1 MKNNTNMRL
10 DKAVC
15 TLSGLSRT
23 DAKKVIYRREVSVDG
38 EVITSPDYHTD
49 FDGKTIK
56 ICGEKYLFQSKIYIM
71 MNKPAGCVCTSADDE
86 RSVLHRLSDKLYRR
100 DLFTVGRLDMDTT
113 GLLLI
118 TNDGEFAHKV
128 ISPKNHVPKVY
139 IAALTKPI
147 TAGQIADLLNGVTL
161 NDGEFAKALKVNPSD
176 DKMSAEITVDCGKYH
191 MVKRMVAAAGN
202 SVDALHRQSI
212 GALSLPNDLTVGD
225 AVLIQKN
232 DADNAFVQML

>member
-15 TLSGLSRT
+15 NLSGLSRA
-23 DAKKVIYRREVSVDG
+23 DAKKAIYRREVSVDG
-38 EVITSPDYHTD
+38 EVVTSPDYHTD
-49 FDGKTIK
+49 FNGKTLEIY
-56 ICGEKYLFQSKIYIM
+56 GEKYLFQSKIYIM
-71 MNKPAGCVCTSADDE
+71 MNKPEGCVCTSADDE
-86 RSVLHRLSDKLYRR
+86 RSVLHRLSDKLYRK

-113 GLLLI
+113 GLLII

-139 IAALTKPI
+139 IATLAEPI
-147 TAGQIADLLNGVTL
+147 TDAQIAALINGVTL
-161 NDGEFAKALKVNPSD
+161 NDGEFVSALAVKPSE
-176 DKMSAEITVDCGKYH
+176 DKTSAEITVDCGKYH
-191 MVKRMVAAAGN
+191 MVRRMVAAVGN
-202 SVDALHRQSI
+202 GVAALHRKSI
-212 GALSLPNDLTVGD
+212 GALMLPNDMAVGD